1 MVLATVS
8 SGWMYARVDA
18 IETSNGP
25 LLMELEMIEPELF
38 LDLVPGAADAF
49 ATGLVRVI
57 EVSGG

>member
-1 MVLATVS
+1 
-8 SGWMYARVDA
+8 MYARVDA

-49 ATGLVRVI
+49 ATGLVRAI